1 MKNLFNKLIASLKK
15 EIKILIHDKVALILL
30 FALPLFLVFVITI
43 VQDSTFRLV
52 NDNEIELYVL
62 NADKGDKSQQI
73 LHLLKESGNFKV
85 EEIHTIS
92 KEELGA
98 KIIKD
103 NYLIGIFIPENFSK
117 SIEDN
122 LEKINNEILEGFGFL
137 EEEEENKEM
146 TEHLTSNASDQI
158 KMYYNPIVQDN
169 FRESI
174 AYSISMYFQQVE
186 SNLILQ
192 QIFENMGFSGEPE
205 KLKESLFAMES
216 QLQQI
221 PASNKANAQIPNSTQ
236 HNVPAWSIFAMF
248 FMVVSLG
255 ASIVKDKNSGNFI
268 RLKTIP
274 GSISLTFIAKTILY
288 IIVGLLQLSLI
299 FLMGIFVFPQIGLP
313 PLRLPESIFPLFI
326 ISFLSALAAISYALL
341 IGTFSKSVEQ
351 ANGFGAVSIIIFAAI
366 GGIWVPSFVMPEF
379 LQKIGNIS
387 PLKWCLESYYTLFL
401 QSGSWTSLYSN
412 IITLSLFII
421 GTQFTSYYK
430 LKIDHYI

>member
-137 EEEEENKEM
+137 EEEEEENKEM
-146 TEHLTSNASDQI
+146 TEHLTSNASDQ
-158 KMYYNPIVQDN
+158 
-169 FRESI
+169 
-174 AYSISMYFQQVE
+174 
-186 SNLILQ
+186 
-192 QIFENMGFSGEPE
+192 
-205 KLKESLFAMES
+205 
-216 QLQQI
+216 
-221 PASNKANAQIPNSTQ
+221 
-236 HNVPAWSIFAMF
+236 
-248 FMVVSLG
+248 
-255 ASIVKDKNSGNFI
+255 
-268 RLKTIP
+268 
-274 GSISLTFIAKTILY
+274 
-288 IIVGLLQLSLI
+288 
-299 FLMGIFVFPQIGLP
+299 
-313 PLRLPESIFPLFI
+313 
-326 ISFLSALAAISYALL
+326 
-341 IGTFSKSVEQ
+341 
-351 ANGFGAVSIIIFAAI
+351 
-366 GGIWVPSFVMPEF
+366 
-379 LQKIGNIS
+379 
-387 PLKWCLESYYTLFL
+387 
-401 QSGSWTSLYSN
+401 
-412 IITLSLFII
+412 
-421 GTQFTSYYK
+421 
-430 LKIDHYI
+430 